1 VVEDFSMATTT
12 AVSPDAPES
21 QPQISAFG
29 RVFGALFS
37 PQKTFEDIVRKPGW
51 IVPVVLLTILS
62 IAVSYTLV
70 QRVNWREY
78 ISQQMDKSPQ
88 AAQLSPAQKEQR
100 LDAAVKFTT
109 PFIWAVG
116 VCGPLLGILFFALVF
131 WGAYSLMGGISTNF
145 STAFSIAAHAFMT
158 GLVSSPLL
166 ILVLFLKDP
175 SAIDPNNPL
184 ASNIAAV
191 LPDDSAQWLV
201 ALCKSFDLFTFWTL
215 ILLAIGFTAVNPKK
229 LKGAKPYTIAFTL
242 WAVYVVLRV
251 GWNFIFS

>member
-1 VVEDFSMATTT
+1 MATTT
-12 AVSPDAPES
+12 AVSPAAPEP

-29 RVFGALFS
+29 RVFGVLFS
-37 PQKTFEDIVRKPGW
+37 PGKTFEDIVRKPGW
-51 IVPVVLLTILS
+51 VVPVLLLTILS
-62 IAVSYTLV
+62 IAVSYTLS

-88 AAQLSPAQKEQR
+88 AAQLTPAQKDQR

-109 PFIWAVG
+109 PFVWAVG
-116 VCGPLLGILFFALVF
+116 VCGPVIGILVFALIF

-145 STAFSIAAHAFMT
+145 STAFAIAAHAFMT

-191 LPDDSAQWLV
+191 FPDDSPQWLV
-201 ALCKSFDLFTFWTL
+201 ALGKSFDVFTFWTL
-215 ILLAIGFTAVNPKK
+215 ILLAIGFAAVNPKK
-229 LKGAKPYTIAFTL
+229 LKGAKPYTIAFSL

>member
-1 VVEDFSMATTT
+1 MATTT
-12 AVSPDAPES
+12 AVAPGAPES
-21 QPQISAFG
+21 QPQMSALS
-29 RVFGALFS
+29 RVFGVLFS
-37 PQKTFEDIVRKPGW
+37 PGKTFADIVRKPGW
-51 IVPVVLLTILS
+51 IVPLVISTILG

-88 AAQLSPAQKEQR
+88 AAQMTPEQKEQR
-100 LDAAVKFTT
+100 IDMGAKFTT
-109 PFIWAVG
+109 PFIYTFG
-116 VCGPLLGILFFALVF
+116 VIGAAIAALVFALVF
-131 WGAYSLMGGISTNF
+131 WGAYSLLGGISTNF

-158 GLVSSPLL
+158 GLISAPLM

-191 LPDDSAQWLV
+191 FPDDSPQWLV
-201 ALCKSFDLFTFWTL
+201 ALGKSIDVFTFWTL
-215 ILLAIGFTAVNPKK
+215 ILIAIGFAAVNPKK
-229 LKGAKPYTIAFTL
+229 LKGAKPYTIAFSV
-242 WAVYVVLRV
+242 WAVYVVIRV